1 MAVQMAGRYGKRI
14 RTAAMLLAVMLLV
27 SLIGTA
33 GAEKKNTDLLEA
45 AFELLEEGN
54 PFVRRY
60 EEMTGK
66 DIEPLFPYGV
76 PYFFGGLSGSKGN
89 GWFYM
94 AYPDYFVKL
103 CEKGSGYFQP
113 GKRYFYG
120 LDCTGFTRHVYKAC
134 GREAHPTLSDMMTL
148 WELRRYHVYDSREGN
163 EMPPYEQ
170 LKDTLQIG
178 DLLVI
183 KHEATRSRHIMM
195 YIGTLRDFGYT
206 AEEEPALAAWLDYPL
221 VIHCGLS
228 PFYGERFQKLIDG
241 YPEKYGRCTTTDG
254 GVAVS
259 ILGPAPEDA
268 SVHEHV
274 QKTDYNWFVMNDG
287 GYILTAVNMSDVKY
301 YCWYRPE

>member
-14 RTAAMLLAVMLLV
+14 RAAAMLLAVMLLV
-27 SLIGTA
+27 SLVGTA

-120 LDCTGFTRHVYKAC
+120 LDCSGFARHVYKAV
-134 GREAHPTLSDMMTL
+134 GMQTLPGLSDIMLKHEM
-148 WELRRYHVYDSREGN
+148 WKYHVYDHREGHKP
-163 EMPPYEQ
+163 PPYDQ

-183 KHEATRSRHIMM
+183 KHGESKYRHIMM
-195 YIGTLRDFGYT
+195 YIGTLKDYGYT
-206 AEEEPALAAWLDYPL
+206 AEAEPTLAKWLDYPL
-221 VIHCGLS
+221 VVHCGLS
-228 PFYGERFQKLIDG
+228 PFYGERFQKLIDE
-241 YPEKYGRCTTTDG
+241 YPEKYGRCSTTDG

-259 ILGPAPEDA
+259 IDERSPD
-268 SVHEHV
+268 
-274 QKTDYNWFVMNDG
+274 
-287 GYILTAVNMSDVKY
+287 TARDIGVGTSGDVL
-301 YCWYRPE
+301 

>member
-14 RTAAMLLAVMLLV
+14 RAAAMLLAVMLLV
-27 SLIGTA
+27 SLVGTA

-120 LDCTGFTRHVYKAC
+120 LDCSGFARHVYKAV
-134 GREAHPTLSDMMTL
+134 GMQTLPGLSDIMLKHEM
-148 WELRRYHVYDSREGN
+148 WKYHVYDHREGHKP
-163 EMPPYEQ
+163 PPYDQ

-183 KHEATRSRHIMM
+183 KHGESKYRHIMM
-195 YIGTLRDFGYT
+195 YIGTLKDYGYT
-206 AEEEPALAAWLDYPL
+206 AEAEPTLAKWLDYPL
-221 VIHCGLS
+221 VVHCGLS
-228 PFYGERFQKLIDG
+228 PFYGERFQKLIEE
-241 YPEKYGRCTTTDG
+241 YPDKYGRCSTTDG

-259 ILGPAPEDA
+259 IVGPAAEDA
-268 SVHEHV
+268 PEHGHV
-274 QKTDYNWFVMNDG
+274 QKTDYAWFTMQDT
-287 GYILTAVNMSDVKY
+287 GYQLTVIDMSDVY
-301 YCWYRPE
+301 YFCWYRP